1 MKTNKGG
8 VDDMKNKSLIQ
19 KQTDSSFDD
28 AIKSLH
34 EAKRRYEKAAKL
46 SETAFYMAMASL
58 VLLALA
64 NLDKL
69 PFWSA

>member
-1 MKTNKGG
+1 
-8 VDDMKNKSLIQ
+8 MKNKHFIQ

-28 AIKSLH
+28 AIKSLY

-46 SETAFYMAMASL
+46 SEAAFYMAIVSL

-69 PFWSA
+69 PFWPA

>member
-1 MKTNKGG
+1 MGNKNL
-8 VDDMKNKSLIQ
+8 MH

-28 AIKSLH
+28 SIKSLR

-46 SETAFYMAMASL
+46 SEAAFYMAIASL

-69 PFWSA
+69 PFWPA